1 MLHTLPDGGPVY
13 GVTSL
18 DNLLYVLRGGTLSH
32 QVEVYDT
39 ASYRFQRCI
48 TIPGLGNK
56 VDMIACTC
64 NCCAYLSDSSNERI
78 HRVALPDGAD
88 VTSWPVYDTPSCL
101 SVTQR
106 TSLLVTFDVVRKIK
120 EYTTDGKLLRQIH
133 LPRDFLTPR
142 HTIHLSSGELV
153 VCHGRIDRGDPVH
166 RVCSIRTDGHIFE
179 SYGGPRGSGPHQ
191 MNSPTHLAVG
201 RHGFVFVADFN
212 NQRVLLLS
220 PMLTFV
226 REVLSREQLAWMPLR
241 LWLDSDRRILY
252 VGVNEYINDKH
263 TAGRV
268 VVVSM

>member
-1 MLHTLPDGGPVY
+1 MGRVLHTLPDGGPVY

-18 DNLLYVLRGGTLSH
+18 DNVLYVLRGGKLSP
-32 QVEVYDT
+32 QIEVCDT
-39 ASYRFQRCI
+39 DLYHFQRCI

-56 VDMIACTC
+56 VDMIACAR

-78 HRVALPDGAD
+78 HRVGLPHGAD
-88 VTSWPVYDTPSCL
+88 VTSWPVYNKPSCL
-101 SVTQR
+101 SVTHG
-106 TSLLVTFDVVRKIK
+106 TSLLVTFDVVLKIK
-120 EYTTDGKLLRQIH
+120 EYTTDGKLLREIQ

-142 HTIHLSSGELV
+142 HTIQLSSGELV
-153 VCHGRIDRGDPVH
+153 VCHGRHVHQVH
-166 RVCSIRTDGHIFE
+166 RVCSIRSDGHVVE
-179 SYGGPRGSGPHQ
+179 SYGGPRGSGLHQ
-191 MNSPTHLAVG
+191 LNTPTHLAVG

-212 NQRVLLLS
+212 NRRVLLLS

-241 LWLDSDRRILY
+241 LYHNSDRRILY

-263 TAGRV
+263 IGRV